1 MNNIEWKFKAEYA
14 KSNRSQCRFCH
25 SKINCNELRLAIM
38 VQSTFFDGRI
48 PTWYHYDCFWYCGK
62 VLSEDDFPGLDN
74 LRWDDQE
81 KIRKRIQG
89 ESVILFTLSEL
100 VVFNIFKHYTSYCLW
115 TVFLISSGAIL
126 TVRMRLSSLRNQT
139 FYCLWTN
146 LYVFYLNLY
155 NYECN
160 NEAATKSDEMLEIS
174 VDQPIRSSLC
184 ALCRKKVQSVR
195 MHVRKGNQKTR
206 KSYDIDCFFN
216 TYDSVQVL
224 QNLTVDKIIDFDL
237 LPVDCQQ
244 DIQNRLQKRKIEIDS
259 EHEKKKRKEEEG
271 TSNSKGKCFTT
282 EEKEKKMLNI
292 QCDKFWEI
300 KDNLRNNLTKREM
313 EKLLL
318 HNGQQITRKFEIT
331 SHLADCIMFGP
342 LEPCPACEQGQL
354 FFSSRFNSYLCGGDI
369 SAWTKCKYSTQKPG
383 RKKFTI
389 PELLSDNNYLKCL
402 PKDGEHSERL
412 FSSRRPLVSN
422 LLKGINF
429 FIQPDLH
436 DVKRNIEKLG
446 GTVVAQLTSK
456 VMLAIFSESSL
467 QSESC
472 SNFVLKMS
480 EKRIACVSESFVDQ
494 LQNIPLHDALAKC
507 KINSWDADS
516 IEVKRDQIGYSSLEK
531 KTSGSS
537 KRKKFEEDSDHGK
550 VIIKGGGAVHA
561 CSGLHEIAHVYQ
573 QNGKPYD
580 VVLNAVD
587 VDSGRNSY
595 YKLQILKHDHLNQF
609 WVSRAWGRIGT
620 TIGSHLLESFDT
632 ALEAVEFFCEVYLE
646 KTGNGW
652 NSKKFVKYSNKFYP
666 VKIDYFTKI
675 PSPPKIKPGSKSTLP
690 KAVKELMKLIFNVQ
704 AFKHTMLEFSVDLN
718 KMPLGNLATDQIQRA
733 FNILSQVKKILK
745 MDNSQLSE
753 MERRIKITDYSNQFY
768 TLIPHNFG
776 IESPTLLNTEDL
788 LKIKWDLLENLKDIH
803 IAYKI
808 LHCDTG
814 DEDPMDVHYAK
825 LCTKIEP
832 LSKRSAEYKRI
843 VKYAQNTH
851 ASTHDGYTLQI
862 ENVFSVERSGE
873 LERYAEF
880 KKLHNRMLLWHGSRL
895 SNFVGIISQGLRIA
909 PPESLITG
917 HMFGKGI
924 YFADMVSKSANY
936 CNATTEDPHGLL
948 LLCEVALG
956 DMYELT
962 EPEFLTKLP
971 RGKHSVK
978 GLGMNVPNPA
988 EVEIIDDGVMVPLGK
1003 AVQSNIRESSL
1014 QYNEYVIYNVKQMN
1028 IKYLVK
1034 MKFQFK

>member
-14 KSNRSQCRFCH
+14 KSNRSECRFCR
-25 SKINCNELRLAIM
+25 SKIKYNELRLAIM

-48 PTWYHYDCFWYCGK
+48 PTWYHYDCFWNCTK
-62 VLSEDDFPGLDN
+62 VLSEEDFPGLDN
-74 LRWDDQE
+74 LRWNDQE
-81 KIRKRIQG
+81 KIRK
-89 ESVILFTLSEL
+89 
-100 VVFNIFKHYTSYCLW
+100 H
-115 TVFLISSGAIL
+115 
-126 TVRMRLSSLRNQT
+126 
-139 FYCLWTN
+139 
-146 LYVFYLNLY
+146 
-155 NYECN
+155 ECN
-160 NEAATKSDEMLEIS
+160 NEAATKSYEILEIS
-174 VDQPIRSSLC
+174 VDRPIRSSSC

-195 MHVRKGNQKTR
+195 MHVIKGNRKTR

-216 TYDSVQVL
+216 TFDSVDVL
-224 QNLTVDKIIDFDL
+224 QNLTVDKIKDFHL

-244 DIQNRLQKRKIEIDS
+244 DIQNRLQKRKIKIDS
-259 EHEKKKRKEEEG
+259 EHEKKKRKGGEDEE
-271 TSNSKGKCFTT
+271 TSNSNGKCCSNA
-282 EEKEKKMLNI
+282 EKEKEMLNN

-318 HNGQQITRKFEIT
+318 HNGQQINNRKFEII

-342 LEPCPACEQGQL
+342 LEPCPACERGQL
-354 FFSSRFNSYLCGGDI
+354 FFSSRYNSYLCGGNV
-369 SAWTKCKYSTQKPG
+369 SVWTKCKYSTQKPA

-389 PELLSDNNYLKCL
+389 PELLSNNNYLKCL

-422 LLKGINF
+422 LLRGINF

-446 GTVVAQLTSK
+446 GTIVAQLTSK
-456 VMLAIFSESSL
+456 VMLAIFSEAAL
-467 QSESC
+467 HGESC
-472 SNFVLKMS
+472 YKNFVLKMS
-480 EKRIACVSESFVDQ
+480 EKRIGCVSDDFVDQ
-494 LQNIPLHDALAKC
+494 IQSIPLHDALAKC

-516 IEVKRDQIGYSSLEK
+516 IEVKRDQIGYASLEK
-531 KTSGSS
+531 SMPGSS
-537 KRKKFEEDSDHGK
+537 KRKKIGQNFDNEK

-573 QNGKPYD
+573 LNGKAYD

-587 VDSGRNSY
+587 VNSGRNSF
-595 YKLQILKHDHLNQF
+595 YKLQILKHDHSNEF

-632 ALEAVEFFCEVYLE
+632 ASEAIEFFCEVYLE
-646 KTGNGW
+646 KTGNEW
-652 NSKKFVKYSNKFYP
+652 NSENFVKHPNKFYP
-666 VKIDYFTKI
+666 VKIEYFSKI
-675 PSPPKIKPGSKSTLP
+675 PSPPKIRPGSKSTLP
-690 KAVKELMKLIFNVQ
+690 KAVKELMKLIFSVQ
-704 AFKHTMLEFSVDLN
+704 AFKHTMLEFSVDVN

-733 FNILSQVKKILK
+733 FDILSQVKEILK
-745 MDNSQLSE
+745 MDNDQLSE
-753 MERRIKITDYSNQFY
+753 MERFIKITDYSNQFY

-776 IESPTLLNTEDL
+776 IEPPTPLNTEDL
-788 LKIKWDLLENLKDIH
+788 LKIKWDLLENLKEIH
-803 IAYKI
+803 TAYKI

-814 DEDPMDVHYAK
+814 DDDPMD
-825 LCTKIEP
+825 P

-843 VKYAQNTH
+843 VKYARNTH
-851 ASTHDGYTLQI
+851 ALTHDTYTLQI
-862 ENVFSVERSGE
+862 ENIFSVDRSGE

-909 PPESLITG
+909 PPESLTSG

-936 CNATTEDPHGLL
+936 CNATPADPYGLL

-962 EPEFLTKLP
+962 ESEFLTKLP

-988 EVEIIDDGVMVPLGK
+988 QVEIIDDGVVVPLGK
-1003 AVQSNIRESSL
+1003 AVQSNIKESHL
-1014 QYNEYVIYNVKQMN
+1014 QYNEYIIYNVKQMN

-1034 MKFQFK
+1034 VKFQFK